1 MSKRYWEKPI
11 TLRLTPYQRKVLS
24 EIVDGSADAGACKD
38 GLSKAESNALLSI
51 HMRLIGATDAQ
62 KKIDE
67 LFEPEA
73 QSLPREAELRD
84 DEAPPTKY
92 WREMYYD
99 LLKHADTLLAREAEL
114 RRALEPCPF
123 CGGEAGYYASGEAV
137 FKANWIGHVCHCKNC
152 QARIITSAGMDAAVQ
167 MWNARAITTPALNE
181 GERNLI
187 GDMREVL
194 EQAVGFEPQLDV
206 QIKAI
211 LKREVATYAGT
222 NTNLRNDLVLMG
234 MAKDAALAQVEEVKT
249 RCSQVADAVKD
260 DADQRAI
267 GLKFEDLHEMRVR
280 SDTAREIG
288 ETIRALELSST
299 ERTAV
304 CEICGKCEGRHH
316 KEFDGFVCEECQSQW
331 TERANG

>member
-1 MSKRYWEKPI
+1 MNC
-11 TLRLTPYQRKVLS
+11 VLP
-24 EIVDGSADAGACKD
+24 ECQMTAGCGHRGPK
-38 GLSKAESNALLSI
+38 GEMCHFTYRIQL
-51 HMRLIGATDAQ
+51 
-62 KKIDE
+62 DE
-67 LFEPEA
+67 LTELRAENDQLRA
-73 QSLPREAELRD
+73 KLREAE
-84 DEAPPTKY
+84 E
-92 WREMYYD
+92 
-99 LLKHADTLLAREAEL
+99 
-114 RRALEPCPF
+114 
-123 CGGEAGYYASGEAV
+123 
-137 FKANWIGHVCHCKNC
+137 
-152 QARIITSAGMDAAVQ
+152 
-167 MWNARAITTPALNE
+167 
-181 GERNLI
+181 
-187 GDMREVL
+187 
-194 EQAVGFEPQLDV
+194 
-206 QIKAI
+206 
-211 LKREVATYAGT
+211 EVATYAGT